1 MGVCVLCVCA
11 CVGRHAWGCWASA
24 FPSTLIR
31 TSFLP
36 DSQTPDHLPR
46 RTCPRIPQSWQSSAS
61 NKDHSVFLSCPSIK
75 LFTCW
80 TSIHKSCFLS
90 LYSTPNVL
98 ECVCVLGLYLD
109 IMGGDYI
116 QRDRARNNPTRTQTT
131 SKLQLASC
139 KSVEPK
145 YTRWNVHFYD
155 VHNLLFLLLKYQV
168 LKCFFLNWIRVASHN
183 WLRGADAV
191 ENHLTRQFA
200 EQKIVLFA
208 ELMLLTA
215 IRIILKVEV
224 ESNFLLTVVMSDVL
238 LHCWLLW
245 IWLCYV
251 RVSGFIFCLDTSNNV
266 SATMFVLAG

>member
-1 MGVCVLCVCA
+1 MFSLSL
-11 CVGRHAWGCWASA
+11 H
-24 FPSTLIR
+24 STL
-31 TSFLP
+31 
-36 DSQTPDHLPR
+36 
-46 RTCPRIPQSWQSSAS
+46 
-61 NKDHSVFLSCPSIK
+61 
-75 LFTCW
+75 
-80 TSIHKSCFLS
+80 
-90 LYSTPNVL
+90 NVL
-98 ECVCVLGLYLD
+98 ECVCVLGLDLD

-183 WLRGADAV
+183 WLRGADVV

-215 IRIILKVEV
+215 IRITLKVEV